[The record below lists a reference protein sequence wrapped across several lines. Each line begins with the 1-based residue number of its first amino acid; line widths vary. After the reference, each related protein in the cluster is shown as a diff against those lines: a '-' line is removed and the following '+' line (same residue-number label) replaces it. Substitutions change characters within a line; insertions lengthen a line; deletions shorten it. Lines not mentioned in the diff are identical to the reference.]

1 MKTPLPYIEVVKVEN
16 GRVSL
21 HHIYDFTKKSISS
34 PKSDRRLS
42 VSSQER
48 DREAIE

>member
-1 MKTPLPYIEVVKVEN
+1 MSGILPEEADLKTHLPYIEVVKVEN

-21 HHIYDFTKKSISS
+21 HHIYDFTKM
-34 PKSDRRLS
+34 S

-48 DREAIE
+48 DKEAIE